1 LIRAESNTRRVLVSV
16 GLAIALS
23 ACQTPFRGSLWRTPA
38 PDDRAQAPATVGP
51 SNTERIAELL
61 VRHAPDLHPVDRA
74 RVAAA
79 VESARED
86 HHVDPLLL
94 LAIIEQESK
103 FNPRASSPHGSIGLM
118 QIKPFVARDIAKR
131 HGIPWSGPRTLY
143 DPAANVE
150 IGASYLGEMLEMY
163 PDPGLAI
170 AAYNLGPYRVQRI
183 VARGQSPKSKYLTA
197 VLARFQTFSSEFGA
211 IDAAADAEA
220 GAE

>member
-1 LIRAESNTRRVLVSV
+1 MGATSTSRRVLFGV

-38 PDDRAQAPATVGP
+38 PDDRAEAPAPAGTTR
-51 SNTERIAELL
+51 TERIAELL
-61 VRHAPDLHPVDRA
+61 VHHAPDLRPVDRA

-86 HHVDPLLL
+86 HNVDPLLL

-103 FNPRASSPHGSIGLM
+103 FNPRASGPHGSIGLM

-131 HGIPWSGPRTLY
+131 HCIPWSGLRTLY
-143 DPAANVE
+143 DPAANVA
-150 IGASYLGEMLEMY
+150 IGASYLGEMFDMY
-163 PDPGLAI
+163 TDPALAI
-170 AAYNLGPYRVQRI
+170 AAYNQGPYRVQRL
-183 VARGQSPKSKYLTA
+183 VARGQNPRSKYLQA
-197 VLARFQTFSSEFGA
+197 VLARFQVFASEFGTS
-211 IDAAADAEA
+211 DPSTDAEA

>member
-1 LIRAESNTRRVLVSV
+1 MGATSTSRRVLFGV

-38 PDDRAQAPATVGP
+38 PDDRAEAPAPAGP
-51 SNTERIAELL
+51 TRTERIAELL
-61 VRHAPDLHPVDRA
+61 VHHAPDLRPVDRA

-86 HHVDPLLL
+86 HNVDPLLL

-103 FNPRASSPHGSIGLM
+103 FNPRASGPHGSIGLM

-131 HGIPWSGPRTLY
+131 HGSPWSGLRTLY
-143 DPAANVE
+143 DPAANVA
-150 IGASYLGEMLEMY
+150 IGASYLGEMFDMY
-163 PDPGLAI
+163 TDPALAI
-170 AAYNLGPYRVQRI
+170 AAYNQGPYRVQRL
-183 VARGQSPKSKYLTA
+183 VARGQNPRSKYLQA
-197 VLARFQTFSSEFGA
+197 VLARFQVFASEFGTS
-211 IDAAADAEA
+211 DPSTDAEA